1 MILAPYFN
9 KRCYVPESHYLID
22 PHPYRLKHVQ
32 TAMDAYRY
40 GDGGCSGVGWRCWKT
55 ATARN
60 KEIECIGQVVGLT
73 EFLITSQT
81 YMNMVKVPERNL

>member
-40 GDGGCSGVGWRCWKT
+40 GDGGCSGGGGGGGVGKLPPR
-55 ATARN
+55 
-60 KEIECIGQVVGLT
+60 EIKRSSV
-73 EFLITSQT
+73 S
-81 YMNMVKVPERNL
+81 ERWWV